1 MGGFFA
7 AWVLFF
13 FKRNLLIA
21 DLAEGQVFFKIIY
34 TRKRQEIFGGYRHN

>member
-13 FKRNLLIA
+13 FLKKNLLIE
-21 DLAEGQVFFKIIY
+21 DRAEGQVFF
-34 TRKRQEIFGGYRHN
+34 